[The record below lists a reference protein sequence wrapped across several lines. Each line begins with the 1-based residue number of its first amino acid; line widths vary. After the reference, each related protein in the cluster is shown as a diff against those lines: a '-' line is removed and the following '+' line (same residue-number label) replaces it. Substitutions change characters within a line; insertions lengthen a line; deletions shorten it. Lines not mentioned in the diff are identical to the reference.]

1 MAKRSPGFTLIELS
15 IVVFIIGLIAAVAFP
30 RFLPI
35 IVFSQ
40 LEGAG
45 RHVANFSRTAIA
57 QAEMMKDDITLYF
70 DLDKQ
75 EFWVTKMVY
84 PDPNSAEG
92 EGEDGAGA
100 DQMGMLSQF
109 ASQGGYSPA
118 EMSKLIADAKRNGGG
133 GMLSGAGLPP
143 GFDLD
148 SLNSQV
154 GDKFDRMARRQLEA
168 RAQNVIQ
175 DEGITSSVGPLFDKQ
190 FSLDGNGEDAEPY
203 EEEIT
208 DPVLKRSQMPSEVS
222 VTDIFINGQR
232 RSKGI
237 VDIPIS
243 PLGLEDNVVF
253 YITNQEG
260 NVYSVIWDP
269 ILNNVDIF
277 DGKAKV

>member
-1 MAKRSPGFTLIELS
+1 
-15 IVVFIIGLIAAVAFP
+15 
-30 RFLPI
+30 
-35 IVFSQ
+35 
-40 LEGAG
+40 
-45 RHVANFSRTAIA
+45 
-57 QAEMMKDDITLYF
+57 
-70 DLDKQ
+70 
-75 EFWVTKMVY
+75 
-84 PDPNSAEG
+84 
-92 EGEDGAGA
+92 
-100 DQMGMLSQF
+100 
-109 ASQGGYSPA
+109 
-118 EMSKLIADAKRNGGG
+118 
-133 GMLSGAGLPP
+133 MLSGAGLPP

-148 SLNSQV
+148 ALNTQV
-154 GDKFDRMARRQLEA
+154 GDKFDRMVRRQLEA

-190 FSLDGNGEDAEPY
+190 FSLDGNGEDMEPY

>member
-1 MAKRSPGFTLIELS
+1 MSSVVKIRSGFTLIELS

-35 IVFSQ
+35 IAFSQ

-100 DQMGMLSQF
+100 DQMGMLS
-109 ASQGGYSPA
+109 
-118 EMSKLIADAKRNGGG
+118 
-133 GMLSGAGLPP
+133 GAGLPP

-148 SLNSQV
+148 ALNTQV
-154 GDKFDRMARRQLEA
+154 GDKFDRMVRRQLEA

-190 FSLDGNGEDAEPY
+190 FSLDGNGEDMEPY